1 MITWVLEL
9 LLRKTGINI
18 VTKEEIINVA
28 RRYFF
33 INAFDGLMISLGV
46 LLGGYFGAHISS
58 KAILYTMLGSVVAMG
73 LSGFFG
79 AYISERAERLKGVK
93 ELEEQIYTDLSG
105 TKYETQL
112 KKASVM
118 IALVDA
124 LAPVLISL
132 PALFLLALSSINLMN
147 IHLAVYSALGLSLLL
162 LIFLGYELGKL
173 SGEKPLIYSVA
184 LLLLGALLAFLT
196 FMIGGV

>member
-1 MITWVLEL
+1 MLEF

-46 LLGGYFGAHISS
+46 LLGGHFGAHIPS

-93 ELEEQIYTDLSG
+93 DLEEQIYTDLSG
-105 TKYETQL
+105 TKYETEL

-132 PALFLLALSSINLMN
+132 PALFLLALSSINL
-147 IHLAVYSALGLSLLL
+147 IDIQISVYSALGLSLLL

-173 SGEKPLIYSVA
+173 SGEKPLIYSFA

-196 FMIGGV
+196 FMLGGV

>member
-1 MITWVLEL
+1 LITWVLEL